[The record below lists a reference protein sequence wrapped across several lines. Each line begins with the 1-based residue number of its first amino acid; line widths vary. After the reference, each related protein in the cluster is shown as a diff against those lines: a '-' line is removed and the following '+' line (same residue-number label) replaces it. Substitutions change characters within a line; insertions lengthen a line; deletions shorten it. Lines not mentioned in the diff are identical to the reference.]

1 MRWSTIS
8 PPRAEANIDRFCH
21 QSGRLAFP
29 TKGDV
34 SQLHMKGGG
43 EIVLHLIEGDQ
54 TSLWGGKTTP
64 AIWVEKPVDI
74 ASSPRQFSDPLHA
87 DEIVLNDGTLN
98 LSPHSADLPFAA
110 DRLMLRNMAFNS
122 PETGWALSAQRVTG
136 GVSPWT
142 PEAGNVLGKTAQI
155 QISGSAPFSPAHC
168 PPPASMG

>member
-8 PPRAEANIDRFCH
+8 PPHHVQLRNVTF
-21 QSGRLAFP
+21 GR
-29 TKGDV
+29 
-34 SQLHMKGGG
+34 
-43 EIVLHLIEGDQ
+43 EGKPA
-54 TSLWGGKTTP
+54 TLVAKT
-64 AIWVEKPVDI
+64 VDI
-74 ASSPRQFSDPLHA
+74 GFSTRQFSDPLHA

-155 QISGSAPFSPAHC
+155 QMSAGSMTLNGVEASNVLIQGKIDQGEVTSPPSAPMSPAA
-168 PPPASMG
+168 P